1 MQNRRWTCQNVANT
15 IQNGR
20 WTCPHVGNPMQ
31 NGRWT
36 CQNVANTIQ
45 NGRWTCPHV
54 VNPMQNGRWTCP
66 NVANT
71 MQSDKFKFQ
80 TVANTRQMAPAKKS
94 KKNPKPA
101 QKKNPKTISH
111 PQKNDPRRSHNIF
124 KGSQWTLKLRKRSGL
139 CNTPGPWNHPSWS
152 ASKIAN
158 LRTCLRFLGR
168 SHGSMVYLNQIP
180 WDHGLRPS
188 KIHDGPMVYLNQH
201 HVFFSQEKHVFFA
214 NPMVLNVH
222 WPIGWGFDE
231 FDQPTW
237 PDYFQSS
244 SVFFGARA
252 WGVITKIASGL
263 CTKKMGP
270 GERERYIYIL

>member
-1 MQNRRWTCQNVANT
+1 MWQIPCKMTNSSSKPLQTLGKWHQPR
-15 IQNGR
+15 
-20 WTCPHVGNPMQ
+20 NP
-31 NGRWT
+31 
-36 CQNVANTIQ
+36 
-45 NGRWTCPHV
+45 
-54 VNPMQNGRWTCP
+54 
-66 NVANT
+66 
-71 MQSDKFKFQ
+71 
-80 TVANTRQMAPAKKS
+80 

-101 QKKNPKTISH
+101 QKKIPKTISH

-270 GERERYIYIL
+270 GEREIYIYIIKGMMLRNDYFYMYFLYWSIPVTSWVQTFC